1 MNYGQLITFFD
12 HMGKNTSTLT
22 FYNPSMSTIGIAVS
36 VISGSVPIY
45 MAEPLDK
52 NVKGFPKAGEKR
64 YNHDNPYIFSLTPTE
79 CVDIVTNFN
88 SLVEGTFKREKD
100 NYGKPVD
107 EKYQGI
113 MSYNHNN
120 KKFFIG
126 PIESK
131 MGPQPFKTLRV
142 GIYDP
147 EKSSTV
153 TYIFRESE
161 LLLFKKFLENSV
173 VLFPFF
179 TSVISGIGK
188 LIKNTLYTMSMEEKQ
203 GSVAKNKIN
212 NISEDNYIPEDSG
225 YDLDID
231 MGGVINTSVTT
242 RQEKPVAPVPE
253 PPKPVEKKVEQEKPA
268 SDFDPFN
275 LDGIF

>member
-1 MNYGQLITFFD
+1 MNYGQLISFFD
-12 HMGKNTSTLT
+12 HMGKNTATLT
-22 FYNPSMSTIGIAVS
+22 FYNPSMSTIGISVS

-64 YNHDNPYIFSLTPTE
+64 YNHTNPYIFSLTPTE

-88 SLVEGTFKREKD
+88 SLVDGTFKREKD

-113 MSYNHNN
+113 LSYNHNN

-147 EKSSTV
+147 EKTSTV

-161 LLLFKKFLENSV
+161 LILVRKFLENTI
-173 VLFPFF
+173 VLFPLM
-179 TSVISGIGK
+179 TSFLSGVGK

-203 GSVAKNKIN
+203 GVTKNKIN
-212 NISEDNYIPEDSG
+212 DIPEDNYIPDNSE

-231 MGGVINTSVTT
+231 MGGIGDAPVTS
-242 RQEKPVAPVPE
+242 QEKPVAAVPE